1 MEHTTFRFFR
11 TTIVYTTK
19 AKKNITT
26 IVTIVHNRKH
36 NKAQNALP

>member
-26 IVTIVHNRKH
+26 IVHNRKH